1 MSSGRDEAKPW
12 PLSDLKQGLAADYYA
27 VCEATIPP
35 LVIRFNERHAAC
47 AAQLAAAT
55 AKALDEYDRA
65 RVHNPDTPLV
75 LTALR
80 TACIEAEAKAVA
92 DFELELDALLDRNTK
107 PAQDALSAFPLYP
120 PEYAT
125 EMADMRVR
133 YNIRL
138 ARMDE
143 IRIDTPE
150 YHLQCIEYRNLL
162 RHSENSIMHE
172 DDGHIATRRKSNEDA
187 VKKMRK
193 LQRRRTMKVV
203 MERYAKHVEQRTKQS
218 NRLTVAMHNEQET
231 PPKFAVVGDPTFVR
245 ADGACLP
252 VRMLCVPELTTE
264 VAAYCKHCA
273 LCFGKHDSTAAVAQL
288 WSESKQDVLLRLCP
302 KRDVVR
308 CCDAIE
314 VGRVYRGFVLAEL
327 HALEHAAEITE
338 EVRAAA
344 KVMGLM
350 QMEHAAALT
359 PAEQEVRAAQAAHVE
374 DMAALKKAQKKEEL
388 RAKKR
393 VYNATYVQKAK
404 KLKLT
409 QQRAAATNSMQGL
422 AWDSSPAA
430 REPASSS
437 VAPSAG
443 VWGG

>member
-1 MSSGRDEAKPW
+1 M
-12 PLSDLKQGLAADYYA
+12 
-27 VCEATIPP
+27 
-35 LVIRFNERHAAC
+35 RFNERHAAC
-47 AAQLAAAT
+47 AAQFAAAT

-107 PAQDALSAFPLYP
+107 PAQDALSAFPLYS

-125 EMADMRVR
+125 EMANMRVR

-150 YHLQCIEYRNLL
+150 YHLQCIEYRDLL
-162 RHSENSIMHE
+162 HHSDNSIVHE

-187 VKKMRK
+187 VKKMRN

-203 MERYAKHVEQRTKQS
+203 TERHAKRVEQRTKQI

-245 ADGACLP
+245 AAGACLP

-273 LCFGKHDSTAAVAQL
+273 HCFGKHDSTAAVVQL
-288 WSESKQDVLLRLCP
+288 WSESKQNVLLRLCP
-302 KRDVVR
+302 KRDVR

-314 VGRVYRGFVLAEL
+314 VGRVYRGFMLAEL
-327 HALEHAAEITE
+327 HALARAAEITG

-344 KVMGLM
+344 EVMGLLEI
-350 QMEHAAALT
+350 EHAAALT
-359 PAEQEVRAAQAAHVE
+359 PAEQEARAAQAAHVE

-404 KLKLT
+404 KLRLT
-409 QQRAAATNSMQGL
+409 QQ
-422 AWDSSPAA
+422 
-430 REPASSS
+430 
-437 VAPSAG
+437 
-443 VWGG
+443 

>member
-75 LTALR
+75 LSALR

-150 YHLQCIEYRNLL
+150 YHLHEG
-162 RHSENSIMHE
+162 RH
-172 DDGHIATRRKSNEDA
+172 G
-187 VKKMRK
+187 
-193 LQRRRTMKVV
+193 
-203 MERYAKHVEQRTKQS
+203 
-218 NRLTVAMHNEQET
+218 
-231 PPKFAVVGDPTFVR
+231 
-245 ADGACLP
+245 
-252 VRMLCVPELTTE
+252 
-264 VAAYCKHCA
+264 
-273 LCFGKHDSTAAVAQL
+273 
-288 WSESKQDVLLRLCP
+288 
-302 KRDVVR
+302 
-308 CCDAIE
+308 
-314 VGRVYRGFVLAEL
+314 
-327 HALEHAAEITE
+327 
-338 EVRAAA
+338 EVR
-344 KVMGLM
+344 
-350 QMEHAAALT
+350 
-359 PAEQEVRAAQAAHVE
+359 QAR
-374 DMAALKKAQKKEEL
+374 
-388 RAKKR
+388 RAKDQ
-393 VYNATYVQKAK
+393 A
-404 KLKLT
+404 
-409 QQRAAATNSMQGL
+409 
-422 AWDSSPAA
+422 
-430 REPASSS
+430 E
-437 VAPSAG
+437 
-443 VWGG
+443 

>member
-1 MSSGRDEAKPW
+1 MACDWQTRSTHHTMSSGRDEAKPW

-35 LVIRFNERHAAC
+35 LVMRFNERHAAC
-47 AAQLAAAT
+47 AAQFAAAT

-107 PAQDALSAFPLYP
+107 PAQDALSAFPLYS

-138 ARMDE
+138 ARMHE
-143 IRIDTPE
+143 IHIDTPE
-150 YHLQCIEYRNLL
+150 YHLQCIEYRDLL
-162 RHSENSIMHE
+162 HHSDNSIVHE

-187 VKKMRK
+187 VKKMRN

-203 MERYAKHVEQRTKQS
+203 TERHAKRVEQRTKQI

-245 ADGACLP
+245 AAGACLP

-273 LCFGKHDSTAAVAQL
+273 HCFGKHDSTAAVVQL
-288 WSESKQDVLLRLCP
+288 WSESKQNVLLRLCP
-302 KRDVVR
+302 KRDVR

-314 VGRVYRGFVLAEL
+314 VGRVYRGFMLAEL
-327 HALEHAAEITE
+327 HALARAAEITG

-344 KVMGLM
+344 EVMGLM
-350 QMEHAAALT
+350 EIEHAAALT
-359 PAEQEVRAAQAAHVE
+359 PAEQEARAAQAAHVE

-404 KLKLT
+404 KLRLT
-409 QQRAAATNSMQGL
+409 QQ
-422 AWDSSPAA
+422 
-430 REPASSS
+430 
-437 VAPSAG
+437 
-443 VWGG
+443 